1 MSDDATVYFE
11 LAGMLAESRK
21 FTNSDLVDIL
31 GAIVQ
36 LVQKWPGEYANIVTI
51 LQLLALRT
59 SLVVF
64 PVLCLVEILTSL
76 PLPSSKAANTNFSLI
91 ESNDWGEVAQL
102 LSVRLK
108 ADSSSLYNRSSPI
121 VREETVRELQKEIS
135 QKCGDLGWNSD
146 GTDDVQQLLF
156 LFCKVYTC
164 RYSEISRDLRACQ
177 PLFDLVSHHDPFK
190 RWLEGIVEPHLYYSE
205 VSENIVE
212 DCVNLRRFDALSS
225 VEDQLAVF
233 YEPLSVELSSSISI
247 DRWMVRVLLPLTK
260 FHNCGLAPILNWMV
274 TTSADMKLADIFT
287 YWSKCI
293 AAILLVGSYPP
304 ADLDAIL
311 KRFLAVAYY
320 YSLILDSKS
329 TSMAILSSYDLI
341 RSTLQFFLDP
351 AEVEVPHSEMNSSL
365 KNVQLDSF
373 DQFLKNDPLVI
384 QPNARS
390 VQHLLN
396 IVETCSSLYPIN
408 KLTVSGYVQL
418 MTSEVSSE
426 KEVTKIL
433 SGVNAGNCTQLLSS
447 VDSFVS
453 TFMGSEQQKD
463 VNKVVLERLLVAN
476 LFEEAKVFA
485 SSKTIPHDV
494 VTELVMA
501 KFWDSFNSASSMN
514 ENMDGL
520 KHAHECISIMDGIE
534 GDHSDIVGVKH
545 LLKAISN
552 LKNFKILVNGQKIV
566 PPQVISKFGASSS
579 QLGSG
584 TPMTLI
590 TLILEQNPKSYL
602 AFGKLHKILNDL
614 GLFFGHNLDHSFSK
628 LNSVCIESALID
640 NNFSYAYKRSK
651 ELFSHYKDNV
661 QATEDIGEY
670 WLTFYQVGKYVL
682 PEWINDLDGISDA
695 QLDVLIKQREILST
709 ALIYC
714 RSNDNSVGNSKLL
727 LRQWEIVN
735 DQIDM
740 YYQNLLTALSV
751 QQEKTVVNNLL
762 SEAANTTH
770 QTSEKISKLF
780 ASGLGWALGANPP

>member
-11 LAGMLAESRK
+11 LAGMLAESRQY
-21 FTNSDLVDIL
+21 TNSDLVSIL

-36 LVQKWPGEYANIVTI
+36 LVQKWPGEHSNTVTI

-76 PLPSSKAANTNFSLI
+76 PLPSSKVSNSDFLV

-102 LSVRLK
+102 LSLRLK
-108 ADSSSLYNRSSPI
+108 PDSNNLYNRSSPI
-121 VREETVRELQKEIS
+121 VREETVNELQKDIS
-135 QKCGDLGWNSD
+135 QKCRDLGWITHN
-146 GTDDVQQLLF
+146 TDDVQQRLF

-177 PLFDLVSHHDPFK
+177 PLFDLVSDYDPFK

-205 VSENIVE
+205 VCENIVD
-212 DCVNLRRFDALSS
+212 DCVNLRRFDSLTS
-225 VEDQLAVF
+225 VEEQLSVL
-233 YEPLSVELSSSISI
+233 YEPLGVELSSNIPI
-247 DRWMVRVLLPLTK
+247 DRWIIRVLLPLTK
-260 FHNCGLAPILNWMV
+260 FHNCGLDPILNWMV
-274 TTSADMKLADIFT
+274 NTSADMKLAEIFT
-287 YWSKCI
+287 FWNKCI
-293 AAILLVGSYPP
+293 SAILLVGSSSP
-304 ADLDAIL
+304 ADSDALL
-311 KRFLAVAYY
+311 KRFLAIAYY
-320 YSLILDSKS
+320 YSLTLDSKS

-351 AEVEVPHSEMNSSL
+351 AEVAVPHADMNNSL
-365 KNVQLDSF
+365 KDIKLDSF
-373 DQFLKNDPLVI
+373 DQFLRENPLVI
-384 QPNARS
+384 QPNAES
-390 VQHLLN
+390 VHHLLS
-396 IVETCSSLYPIN
+396 IIETCSSLYPIN
-408 KLTVSGYVQL
+408 KLTISGYFQL

-453 TFMGSEQQKD
+453 TFMGSEQLKD
-463 VNKVVLERLLVAN
+463 VNKAVLERLLVAN
-476 LFEEAKVFA
+476 LFEESKLFA
-485 SSKTIPHDV
+485 SSKNISHNV
-494 VTELVMA
+494 ISELVMA

-520 KHAHECISIMDGIE
+520 KHAHECIKIMDGIE

-566 PPQVISKFGASSS
+566 PAQVISKFGASSS

-614 GLFFGHNLDHSFSK
+614 GIFFGHNLDHSFSK

-651 ELFSHYKDNV
+651 ELFSHYKDNS

-670 WLTFYQVGKYVL
+670 WLTFYQVGKYAL
-682 PEWINDLDGISDA
+682 PDWINDLDGISDS
-695 QLDVLIKQREILST
+695 QLQVLIKQREILST

-714 RSNDNSVGNSKLL
+714 RSNNNSVGNSKLL

-740 YYQNLLTALSV
+740 YYQNLLTPLSV
-751 QQEKTVVNNLL
+751 QQETTVVNNLL

-780 ASGLGWALGANPP
+780 ASGLGWALGANPS